1 MLNPTVPKAEI
12 TSNNTVVYGVC
23 GLSILTIRE
32 TLKTN
37 IVAQSVI
44 VTAIFKVLFE
54 IDRLN
59 MEGCVSFFSVLVM
72 NNRVKTKLVT
82 LIPPAA
88 LIGAPP
94 ININSIIIIEV
105 GAVICP
111 MSTVLNPAVR
121 VVTDWKNEAPIF
133 SGSDK

>member
-72 NNRVKTKLVT
+72 NNRV
-82 LIPPAA
+82 
-88 LIGAPP
+88 
-94 ININSIIIIEV
+94 
-105 GAVICP
+105 
-111 MSTVLNPAVR
+111 
-121 VVTDWKNEAPIF
+121 
-133 SGSDK
+133 